1 MRVTEKGQVTIPI
14 ELRER
19 HGIKAGAEVDFAD
32 GAQDGELIVRV
43 RKPDSGERRK
53 AFRAW
58 LERIEGTGDS
68 GLSADEILDMTR
80 GQDRQK

>member
-19 HGIKAGAEVDFAD
+19 HGIKAGAEVDFVD
-32 GAQDGELIVRV
+32 GARDGEVIVRV
-43 RKPDSGERRK
+43 RKPDSSERRK

-58 LERIEGTGDS
+58 LDRIEGTADS
-68 GLSADEILDMTR
+68 GISADEALDMTR
-80 GQDRQK
+80 GLDRRK